1 VTCSKCRFTYL
12 SIPQEKLLLG
22 ASLFMGHQQQQQRTG
37 QPPHPPTATAAA
49 ATAAAA
55 AAMAAQGVALPAAAA
70 AAATAAAAAAA
81 AVTTGQAQ
89 RAVVD
94 AGDVLAVVAEASGIP
109 AEHISQSD
117 WQPLAALEQRLRARV
132 AGQEAAVAAAAGA
145 VRLGRLGLQRG
156 KRPLASLL
164 LTGPAGV
171 GKSTLCL
178 AMAESLFGSD
188 RHLLRFNMAEYA
200 DRASGTWHGQKKNCL
215 CTSTCLPCL
224 NVLLPLPL
232 CC

>member
-1 VTCSKCRFTYL
+1 
-12 SIPQEKLLLG
+12 
-22 ASLFMGHQQQQQRTG
+22 M
-37 QPPHPPTATAAA
+37 
-49 ATAAAA
+49 
-55 AAMAAQGVALPAAAA
+55 
-70 AAATAAAAAAA
+70 
-81 AVTTGQAQ
+81 
-89 RAVVD
+89 VD
-94 AGDVLAVVAEASGIP
+94 AADVLAVVAEASGIP

-117 WQPLAALEQRLRARV
+117 WQPLAALQQRLQARV

-178 AMAESLFGSD
+178 GLAESLFGSD

-200 DRASGTWHGQKKNCL
+200 DRASGKRQG
-215 CTSTCLPCL
+215 L
-224 NVLLPLPL
+224 N
-232 CC
+232 